1 MAARGSRFA
10 AVVTSGNIAQVE
22 ALLAESVDPMLAIP
36 AWIDPRLLITE
47 SGLLTRSLR
56 RGLPDTVRA
65 LDRVHIDNEPVSLIE
80 FMATTAIG
88 LMYDKRT
95 WRLVPRDDS
104 LLATRIAELHSVCS
118 SRTLTCTSRQRIN
131 PTDWCRSR
139 AFSCETVVC

>member
-1 MAARGSRFA
+1 MRDMAARGSRFA
-10 AVVTSGNIAQVE
+10 AVVTSGNIAQVV
-22 ALLAESVDPMLAIP
+22 ALLAESVEPMLAIP

-56 RGLPDTVRA
+56 RGLPVTVRV

-88 LMYDKRT
+88 LLYDSRT

-104 LLATRIAELHSVCS
+104 LLATRIAELRSACS
-118 SRTLTCTSRQRIN
+118 SRTLT
-131 PTDWCRSR
+131 
-139 AFSCETVVC
+139 